1 MTKLGEFFTDFSRID
16 LDARGGYA
24 RVAEVN
30 SLKHEDNKTQ
40 QRAFKL
46 MRHEI
51 DYERGMERFERELQL
66 LIDINKDPKAP
77 STITKLHESG
87 YASVEMSYALH
98 HRDSPDPK
106 QDIHPTGTDIKE
118 FISQGRDLQKKDPG
132 RWLPYLVVEL
142 APYNDSL
149 LRQILHQ
156 PQDDPTGLYRLPTG
170 EVIAMALQLLEVVDY
185 LHEQHNRAYMDW
197 KPEHIY
203 WSGSRNRVKL
213 IDWNVTA
220 PLDEGPGIKQ
230 NIRDDIRLFC
240 GAALYIGLTFVD
252 PDDPTKKIGPRPT
265 TELNTPVPEI
275 RQRYWTDRP
284 DFHQRGAMLDES
296 IKEIVRKGLNPKN
309 GYESPQE
316 LRHVLVEY
324 GKKELGILESDLAF
338 DTSPKSE
345 YLMALAEIRA
355 AQTQLLQAQK
365 HLIEATGIKGE
376 TREFTRM
383 FETIKRALRNFPLS

>member
-30 SLKHEDNKTQ
+30 SLKHTDNKIQ

-46 MRHEI
+46 MRHDI

-66 LIDINKDPKAP
+66 LTSINKDSKAP
-77 STITKLHESG
+77 STITKLYESG

-240 GAALYIGLTFVD
+240 GAAVYIGLTFVD

-284 DFHQRGAMLDES
+284 DFHQRGAMLDEG

-338 DTSPKSE
+338 DASPKSE

-355 AQTQLLQAQK
+355 AQTQLLQAQQ